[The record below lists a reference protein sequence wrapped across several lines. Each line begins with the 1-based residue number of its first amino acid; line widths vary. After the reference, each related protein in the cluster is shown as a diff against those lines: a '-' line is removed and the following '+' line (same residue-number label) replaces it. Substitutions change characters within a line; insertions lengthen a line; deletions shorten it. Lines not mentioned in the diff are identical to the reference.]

1 MLSSSHV
8 RFRGLGGNLADFWE
22 FFDVFRVFGVS
33 QFLPRSDVCMPL
45 AERVRLDPRRVK
57 AELVELPVAR
67 ELHKE
72 GQKIP

>member
-1 MLSSSHV
+1 M
-8 RFRGLGGNLADFWE
+8 
-22 FFDVFRVFGVS
+22 S
-33 QFLPRSDVCMPL
+33 QFLPRSDVCIPL

-72 GQKIP
+72 GLKMPFFLRLLRHFWRAIYFNMIF